1 MIEEIRDKYLYK
13 KTQIIELDSK
23 GIVIGTDNSI
33 YPVDLGVSLADFH
46 PFFETIITLIDCKNL
61 DYTFSCIHLDVLSE
75 QKTIDVIFNSGS
87 EKNNPIVILF
97 DFTEHYDNFQ
107 NIAQEKNESILS
119 FHLAELKNQQ
129 LESEKSFKN
138 KFLAN
143 VSHDLR
149 TPISACLWFVGML
162 EKSKISTSQR
172 EMIDLLK
179 NTTNHIKELV
189 DDILDL
195 SKIEMG
201 EIKIHNN
208 SFNFIDMLH
217 HIEKIILPK
226 AKLKNLDFLI
236 IKDNNL
242 PKFVVGDKTRIVQII
257 INLLDNAVKF
267 TKKGKIILS
276 INLKDTNNDL
286 AIFLIK
292 VSDTGTGIKT
302 NEKDEVFQSF
312 KRLHD
317 SKKIDGSG
325 LGLSIV
331 SNLLELMGGT
341 IDYET
346 EINVG
351 TTFYVELP
359 LLINNVVLEESKPF
373 EYIKLDGKKDVLI
386 VEDDEIN
393 QLLLMKI
400 LLNHGGF
407 NINVA
412 NNGFQALEMIERN
425 HYDLIFMDK
434 EMPQM
439 NGIKTTSII
448 RSNTNKKIS
457 SIPVIGV
464 SGHVIKTEKGICDA
478 LGFNG
483 FISKPFKKEDVYETI
498 YSVLKLKNSE

>member
-1 MIEEIRDKYLYK
+1 MFEEIRNKYLYN
-13 KTQIIELDSK
+13 KTQIIKLDK
-23 GIVIGTDNSI
+23 QGIVKASDDLIYSI
-33 YPVDLGVSLADFH
+33 NLETSITEFH
-46 PFFETIITLIDCKNL
+46 PFFETIVSLIDL
-61 DYTFSCIHLDVLSE
+61 DNEDFTFSCIHLNIDSDP
-75 QKTIDVIFNSGS
+75 KTLDIIFNSGTKES
-87 EKNNPIVILF
+87 NPFLILF
-97 DFTEHYDNFQ
+97 DFTDHYNNFQ

-149 TPISACLWFVGML
+149 TPISASLWFVNML
-162 EKSKISTSQR
+162 EKSEINPAQK
-172 EMIDLLK
+172 EMIELLK
-179 NTTNHIKELV
+179 ETQNHIKELV

-201 EIKIHNN
+201 EIRIHNS
-208 SFNFIDMLH
+208 SFDFIEMIN
-217 HIEKIILPK
+217 HIKKIISPK
-226 AKLKNLDFLI
+226 AKARLLDLKVVVSENS
-236 IKDNNL
+236 
-242 PKFVVGDKTRIVQII
+242 PKFVIGDKTRIIQII
-257 INLLDNAVKF
+257 INLLDNAIKF
-267 TKKGKIILS
+267 TKKGSVSLS
-276 INLKDTNNDL
+276 ISVKEQIDDVVK
-286 AIFLIK
+286 IVIK
-292 VSDTGTGIKT
+292 VADTGTGIKA

-312 KRLHD
+312 KKLHD

-331 SNLLELMGGT
+331 SNLLDLMGGT

-346 EINVG
+346 ELNVG
-351 TTFYVELP
+351 TTFEIELP
-359 LLINNVVLEESKPF
+359 LLLNKSLYNGEKLF
-373 EYIKLDGKKDVLI
+373 EYIEISEKLNVLI

-393 QLLLMKI
+393 QLLLMKV

-412 NNGFQALEMIERN
+412 NNGFQALEMIEKN
-425 HYDLIFMDK
+425 PYDLIFMDE

-448 RSNTNKKIS
+448 RSNTNNKINE
-457 SIPVIGV
+457 IPIVGV
-464 SGHVIKTEKGICDA
+464 SGHMIKIEKGIYDA

-483 FISKPFKKEDVYETI
+483 YILKPFKKEEVYEVI
-498 YSVLKLKNSE
+498 YTVLKLKKP